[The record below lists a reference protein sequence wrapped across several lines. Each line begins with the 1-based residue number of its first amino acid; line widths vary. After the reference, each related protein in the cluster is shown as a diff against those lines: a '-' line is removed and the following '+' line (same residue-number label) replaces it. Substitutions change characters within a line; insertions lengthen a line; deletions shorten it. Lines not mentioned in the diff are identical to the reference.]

1 MTTLET
7 LQSLLHGHH
16 AKNLNKHIILDLVRF
31 SQSGIS
37 RAELARQMGLSR
49 AAITAIVNDLIERNL
64 LRETESQLSAS
75 GRRPISLDVNP
86 QAGLV
91 VGIDM
96 GATHLDMVLAD
107 FSGRVVHEIQ
117 DNDFRVTV
125 GPAVCLPMVNE
136 QMRRLLHEAG
146 IGVEQVMAI
155 GMGVPGPV
163 QAGAGMVSAPP
174 IMPGWDNYPI
184 QQQLQEMWHL
194 PVVLDNDADL
204 GALGE
209 WAYGAGRN
217 EQHLAY
223 IKVGSGIG
231 AGLLFNGQ
239 IYRGAAGYAGEIG
252 HITIRG
258 QGAVCS
264 CGNRGCLEAVAGGT
278 AIARQAREAIAAN
291 RRTQL
296 SSIQPVEQITA
307 RDVAVAARMGDL
319 VAQQIVAEAGANLG
333 VAVAGLVN
341 LFNPTMVV
349 IGGGVAQMGD
359 LLLEPIRQAVQ
370 ERSLRASSH
379 VVRIVAA
386 VLGRRSTSMGAVA
399 QALTFALH
407 RLAEVG

>member
-16 AKNLNKHIILDLVRF
+16 AKNLNKHVILDLVRF
-31 SQSGIS
+31 SQAGIS

-49 AAITAIVNDLIERNL
+49 AAITAIVNDLIARDL
-64 LRETESQLSAS
+64 LRETESQPSLS

-91 VGIDM
+91 IGIDM
-96 GATHLDMVLAD
+96 GATHLDLVLSD
-107 FSGRVVHEIQ
+107 FS
-117 DNDFRVTV
+117 
-125 GPAVCLPMVNE
+125 A
-136 QMRRLLHEAG
+136 RLLHEVQENDFSVVAG
-146 IGVEQVMAI
+146 PEVCLRQVNALMERLLDEAGVALQKIAAI

-163 QAGAGMVSAPP
+163 QAESGMVSAPP

-184 QQQLQEMWHL
+184 QQKLQQIWQI
-194 PVVLDNDADL
+194 PVILDNDADL

-209 WAYGAGRN
+209 WAYGAARN

-231 AGLLFNGQ
+231 AGLLLNGQ

-258 QGAVCS
+258 HGAVCS

-278 AIARQAREAIAAN
+278 AIARQAREAVLAN

-296 SSIQPVEQITA
+296 ASIQPMERISA
-307 RDVAVAARMGDL
+307 KDVAFAARMGDL
-319 VAQQIVAEAGANLG
+319 VAQQILAEAGANLG
-333 VAVAGLVN
+333 IAVAGLVN
-341 LFNPTMVV
+341 LFNPNMVV
-349 IGGGVAQMGD
+349 IGGGVSQMGD

-370 ERSLRASSH
+370 ERSLRSSSQ

-386 VLGRRSTSMGAVA
+386 VLGRRSSSMGAVA

-407 RLAEVG
+407 QLAEHE